1 MRPPLEK
8 DGKMSKLPGKT
19 ETIENVEFPTVDPS
33 KATEQVRAVVE
44 QSVEQS
50 KEVFS
55 NLSSSAET
63 AQKAVESTFE
73 MAKTTGNEVSLQM
86 IAALRANAEAG
97 FTHLQALVAAKSPSE
112 FLELQTAFL
121 HQQIEKSAEQ
131 AKALQAL
138 MLRATEDVS
147 KPIKDALERALK
159 ERKAA

>member
-1 MRPPLEK
+1 
-8 DGKMSKLPGKT
+8 MSKLPAKT
-19 ETIENVEFPTVDPS
+19 ETIENVESPAFDPS
-33 KATEQVRAVVE
+33 KAVEQVRAVTE

-55 NLSSSAET
+55 KLSSEAET
-63 AQKAVESTFE
+63 TQKALESTLE

-86 IAALRANAEAG
+86 IAALRTNAEAS
-97 FTHLQALVAAKSPSE
+97 FAHLEALVAVKSPSE

-121 HQQIEKSAEQ
+121 QRQIEKSAEQ

-138 MLRATEDVS
+138 MLKATEDVS
-147 KPIKDALERALK
+147 KPIKDALEKALK